1 MIKRPRTRAGLVT
14 GMVAGITVVVI
25 AAAAPAAPVAAAP
38 VAFPPG
44 PLGAVTIVGDSVL
57 AASVYPAGGH
67 RSLSQYLADL
77 GFGPIVARAASGLTA
92 GYAPTGYFGMPADVT
107 VSSWLAEWRADG
119 WDAPNVI
126 VNVGAIDSGFCR
138 TDLTCARNSIQ
149 HVIDALGPGHHIW
162 WPQIT
167 RFYTHQAEADTW
179 NAALAEF
186 DAARDDFTTWDWP
199 SVLVAESFD
208 VYDGVHLAS
217 AAEHARRSERIAREV
232 YGVWATAH
240 RVGGDAALPAATAS
254 PARLTP
260 VDPVRVLDT
269 RGTGVVG
276 AGQVAVVALDARVP
290 ATATSVIVNVTATQ
304 AGADGFLTA
313 YPCGGAVPE
322 ASNVNYLAGQDR
334 AASAVVPVGTGRSV
348 CVYTSAASHVVV
360 DLAGYLAP
368 GASLG
373 LVPVDP
379 VRLVDEVVAAGST
392 RRVPVPG
399 AADAV
404 AVGITADAAETSG
417 YLTVYPCDDDV
428 PEASSVNYGP
438 GEAVAGSAYVG
449 TTGGAICVFT
459 SARARVIVDLQG
471 RFGSGGASFVAA
483 QPTRILDTRNGTGGW
498 APIHGAGQVLDVAAA
513 PPGAVAT
520 TGSLTEVGSVSA
532 GWETAH
538 PCGSAVPNASNVN
551 SQPGRAAASGVT
563 VRVDGDGRLCLW
575 ASTVTH
581 TLFDV
586 TGWWITSGGTA
597 ALAARTNYDKDDRI
611 SVESARG
618 VRHR

>member
-1 MIKRPRTRAGLVT
+1 MT
-14 GMVAGITVVVI
+14 VAATVAVV
-25 AAAAPAAPVAAAP
+25 PAAPIIAAP
-38 VAFPPG
+38 VSFPPG

-57 AASVYPAGGH
+57 AASVYPSGGH

-92 GYAPTGYFGMPADVT
+92 GFAPTGYFGMPANVT

-119 WDAPNVI
+119 WDAPHLI
-126 VNVGAIDSGFCR
+126 VNVGAIDSGYCR
-138 TDLTCARNSIQ
+138 TDLACARNSIQ
-149 HVIDALGPGHHIW
+149 HVVDAVGPGHHIW

-199 SVLVAESFD
+199 SVLVADDFD

-217 AAEHARRSERIAREV
+217 PAEHARRSERIAREV

-240 RVGGDAALPAATAS
+240 RVGGDAPLPAATSAPS
-254 PARLTP
+254 RLTP

-269 RGTGVVG
+269 RQAHIVG
-276 AGQVAVVALDARVP
+276 AGQVAEVALAARVP
-290 ATATSVIVNVTATQ
+290 ASATAVVVNVTATQ
-304 AGADGFLTA
+304 SAADGFLTA
-313 YPCGGAVPE
+313 YPCGAAVPE

-334 AASAVVPVGTGRSV
+334 AASAVVPVSAGRSV
-348 CVYTSAASHVVV
+348 CVYSSAASHVVV

-368 GASLG
+368 GGPLG

-379 VRLVDEVVAAGST
+379 TRLVDEVVPAGST
-392 RRVPVPG
+392 RRVPIPG
-399 AADAV
+399 GADAV
-404 AVGITADAAETSG
+404 AVGLTADAADNWG
-417 YLTVYPCDDDV
+417 YLTVYPCDDEV
-428 PEASSVNYGP
+428 PEVSSINYGP
-438 GEAVAGSAYVG
+438 IESVAGSAYVG
-449 TTGGAICVFT
+449 TSAGAICVYT

-471 RFGSGGASFVAA
+471 RFGSGGASFVATN
-483 QPTRILDTRNGTGGW
+483 PTRVIDTRNGLGGW
-498 APIHGAGQVLDVAAA
+498 SPIHGANQVVDIAAA
-513 PPGAVAT
+513 PPGAAAT
-520 TGSLTEVGSVSA
+520 TGSLTIVGSAST

-563 VRVDGDGRLCLW
+563 VRVDASGRLCLW

-586 TGWWITSGGTA
+586 TGWWIT
-597 ALAARTNYDKDDRI
+597 
-611 SVESARG
+611 
-618 VRHR
+618 

>member
-1 MIKRPRTRAGLVT
+1 MIKPPRTLAGML
-14 GMVAGITVVVI
+14 AGITIV
-25 AAAAPAAPVAAAP
+25 ATSAAAPATPVAAAP
-38 VAFPPG
+38 IAFAPG

-92 GYAPTGYFGMPADVT
+92 GYAPTGYFGMPANVT

-119 WDAPNVI
+119 WDAPHVI

-138 TDLTCARNSIQ
+138 TDLACARNSIQ
-149 HVIDALGPGHHIW
+149 HVVDALGPGHHMW

-199 SVLVAESFD
+199 AVLVADSYD

-217 AAEHARRSERIAREV
+217 ASEHARRSERIAREV

-240 RVGGDAALPAATAS
+240 RVGGDAPLPTATSA

-269 RGTGVVG
+269 RRTGGVG
-276 AGQVAVVALDARVP
+276 VGQVVEVALDAWVP
-290 ATATSVIVNVTATQ
+290 AAATSVVVNVTATQ
-304 AGADGFLTA
+304 AAADGFLTA
-313 YPCGGAVPE
+313 YPCGAAVPE

-348 CVYTSAASHVVV
+348 CVFSSAASHVVV

-368 GASLG
+368 GAPIG

-379 VRLVDEVVAAGST
+379 TRLVDEVVAAGST

-449 TTGGAICVFT
+449 TAGGAICVYT
-459 SARARVIVDLQG
+459 SSRARVIVDLQG

-483 QPTRILDTRNGTGGW
+483 RPTRILDTRNGVGGW
-498 APIHGAGQVLDVAAA
+498 SPIHGAGQVLDIAAA

-520 TGSLTEVGSVSA
+520 TGSLTEVGSAFA

-551 SQPGRAAASGVT
+551 AQPGRAAASGVT

-586 TGWWITSGGTA
+586 TGWWIS
-597 ALAARTNYDKDDRI
+597 
-611 SVESARG
+611 
-618 VRHR
+618 